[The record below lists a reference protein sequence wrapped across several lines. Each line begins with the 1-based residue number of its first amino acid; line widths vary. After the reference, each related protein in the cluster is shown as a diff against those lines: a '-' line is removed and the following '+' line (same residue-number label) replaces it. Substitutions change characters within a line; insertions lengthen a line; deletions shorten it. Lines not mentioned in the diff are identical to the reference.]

1 KALSRTTSWSCSC
14 GPILMTRYS
23 EAIFGTTVKSRLG
36 RCLFCCSRPGCALG
50 PALVLSGDCVGYLRR
65 MPEYQHNS
73 FPSPFASVLEDQDCF
88 AECRFHFPAALP
100 SKLLRFASGALF
112 EARFFWS
119 RPSWIPLKWKRRHS

>member
-1 KALSRTTSWSCSC
+1 MITWITSQVTRSCKARIVPPYGNPISDTSKTLSRTASWSCSC

-73 FPSPFASVLEDQDCF
+73 FPSRFAFVLDDQDCF
-88 AECRFHFPAALP
+88 AECRF
-100 SKLLRFASGALF
+100 
-112 EARFFWS
+112 
-119 RPSWIPLKWKRRHS
+119 